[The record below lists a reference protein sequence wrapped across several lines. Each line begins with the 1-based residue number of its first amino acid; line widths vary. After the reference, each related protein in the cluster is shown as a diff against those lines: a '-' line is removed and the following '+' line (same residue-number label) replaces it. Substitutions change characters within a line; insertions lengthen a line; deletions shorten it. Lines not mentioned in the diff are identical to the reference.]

1 MGSGLLRN
9 PKSKPA
15 EARGLPAKILLF
27 LAFIFIFVFR
37 VAVIRGS
44 VFSGPAR
51 GKSPE
56 NPLLNQTNTAIFM
69 VMKELLERFENK
81 PPEIVFHWRDP
92 ETEAEGWT
100 VINSLRGGAAGG
112 GTRMREGLDM
122 NEVLSLAKTMEVK
135 FTVSGPPIGGAK
147 SGINFN
153 PEDPRKK
160 GVLDRWYRAVAPLL
174 KSYYGTGGD
183 LNVDEI
189 HEVIPITEEAGVWHP
204 QEGVFNG
211 HFKPTEADKINRIG
225 QLRMGVI
232 KVLESTEYSPDPSRK
247 YTVADMITGFGVA
260 EAVRHYYE
268 VQGGSVEGKR
278 AIIQGFGNVGAAA
291 AFYLA
296 KMGAR
301 IVGIID
307 RNGGVVRQEG
317 FAFEEIQDFFRKKK
331 GNYLIAENM
340 IPFEEI
346 NRQIWEVPAEIFA
359 PCAASRLVTREQIN
373 TLIDS
378 GLEVISCGA
387 NVPFADRE
395 IFFGPIMEYTDGRV
409 SLIPD
414 FISNCGM
421 ARVFAYF
428 MEGRV
433 SMDDS
438 AIFNDTS
445 GVIRKAILNIF
456 RQNPTKKNLSR
467 TAFEIA
473 LKQLLY

>member
-1 MGSGLLRN
+1 
-9 PKSKPA
+9 
-15 EARGLPAKILLF
+15 
-27 LAFIFIFVFR
+27 
-37 VAVIRGS
+37 
-44 VFSGPAR
+44 
-51 GKSPE
+51 
-56 NPLLNQTNTAIFM
+56 
-69 VMKELLERFENK
+69 MKELLKKYENK
-81 PPEIVFHWRDP
+81 QPEIVFHWKDA

-153 PEDPRKK
+153 PHDIRKK
-160 GVLDRWYRAVAPLL
+160 GVLERWYKAVAPLL

-189 HEVIPITEEAGVWHP
+189 HEVIPITEESGVWHP

-225 QLRMGVI
+225 QLRHGVI
-232 KVLESTEYSPDPSRK
+232 KVIEDTKLSPDTSRK

-260 EAVRHYYE
+260 EAVRHYYAIYGGE
-268 VQGGSVEGKR
+268 VRGKR
-278 AIIQGFGNVGAAA
+278 AIVQGFGNVGSAAA
-291 AFYLA
+291 YYLA
-296 KMGAR
+296 EMGAKV
-301 IVGIID
+301 VGIID
-307 RNGGVVRQEG
+307 RDGGVINENG
-317 FAFEEIQDFFRKKK
+317 FSFEEIRALFLVKD
-331 GNYLIAENM
+331 GNTLVADNM
-340 IPFEEI
+340 IPFNEI
-346 NRQIWEVPAEIFA
+346 NEKIWNLPCEIFA
-359 PCAASRLVTREQIN
+359 PCAASRLIQQEQIN
-373 TLIDS
+373 EMIET

-387 NVPFADRE
+387 NVPFSDKE
-395 IFFGPIMEYTDGRV
+395 IFFGSIMEDTDKKV

-428 MEGRV
+428 MERKV
-433 SMDDS
+433 EMTDE

-445 GVIRKAILNIF
+445 ETIRKALEKTFEKSPYKTNI
-456 RQNPTKKNLSR
+456 SE

-473 LKQLLY
+473 LEQLI